1 MIATLIGI
9 PALAA
14 AFQFVYYC
22 RSALASTR
30 MAEPSGQLRRAVG
43 LENGKPNCADF
54 ERLLELVRLCP
65 EQGKDAWPIRC
76 VATYY
81 GSLRLL
87 AHLLEGPLPAAASWT
102 RREQR
107 ACSHFAAVVLD
118 QRIASSRDLFLERA
132 GDRP

>member
-1 MIATLIGI
+1 MIAALIGI

-30 MAEPSGQLRRAVG
+30 TAEPSGQLRRAMG
-43 LENGKPNCADF
+43 LENGKSNCADF

-65 EQGKDAWPIRC
+65 EPGKDAWPIRC
-76 VATYY
+76 VATYH
-81 GSLRLL
+81 GLLRLL
-87 AHLLEGPLPAAASWT
+87 APQFDEPLPAVSSWA

-107 ACSHFAAVVLD
+107 ACSHFLAVVLD
-118 QRIASSRDLFLERA
+118 QRIASSRHLFLARGIER
-132 GDRP
+132 P